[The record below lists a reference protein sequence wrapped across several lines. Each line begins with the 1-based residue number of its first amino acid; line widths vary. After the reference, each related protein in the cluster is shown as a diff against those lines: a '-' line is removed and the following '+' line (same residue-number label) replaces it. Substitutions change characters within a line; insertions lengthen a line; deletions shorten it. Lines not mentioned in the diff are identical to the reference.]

1 VKLRTGIILA
11 AAALAALAV
20 SGTAGA
26 SVSRPAA
33 GHPGSIIRPT
43 GVKPG
48 AIKSI
53 SSSSP
58 AGNLGLKTTSTYA
71 GSTLTSDNWSGYVTP
86 QDAGAYNSTATTFT
100 VPASTTCGSNT
111 TMAAFWAGLDGW
123 GDSTVEQ
130 DGIEDDCINGV
141 QSMYAWIET
150 YPAPS
155 EEIVYTATGDP
166 VPVEPGDTIV
176 SEVTEISPTE
186 YDLYLG
192 DSTQGWD
199 FSGDVD
205 MPSGYSGEDMTAEVI
220 TEAPALCT
228 SASCT
233 VQTLADFG
241 SVSYTNSIYGT
252 PSAGTDWYSSADTDQ
267 IDLYQNGVEAD
278 GVGALGT
285 DGAFTVT
292 YGTPPPPPPPTD
304 KVTVTNPGS
313 QSTQVGTAV
322 DLQIHATSSLGEA
335 LSYAAAGLPPG
346 LSINSSTGLITG
358 TPKTAGTYGVGVA
371 ASDPSGITGSASFTW
386 TIKAKPAPAKPAA
399 PRPRQCGTR
408 TRTVIHVCWP
418 AAAHATWYSGLLY
431 KHGHSFTTSALS
443 EVFRGLKRNTSYRL
457 RMHTSNAAGSSAT
470 VVITVRTK

>member
-1 VKLRTGIILA
+1 VKLRTSIILA
-11 AAALAALAV
+11 GAAVAALAV

-33 GHPGSIIRPT
+33 SRPGSIIRPT

-53 SSSSP
+53 NSSSP
-58 AGNLGLKTTSTYA
+58 AGSLGLKTTSTYA
-71 GSTLTSDNWSGYVTP
+71 GGSTLTSDNWSGYTTP

-100 VPASTTCGSNT
+100 VPSGTTCGSNT

-123 GDSTVEQ
+123 GDNTVEQ
-130 DGIEDDCINGV
+130 DGITAECISGSL
-141 QSMYAWIET
+141 SMYAWIET

-176 SEVTEISPTE
+176 SEVTEISPAE
-186 YDLYLG
+186 YDLYL
-192 DSTQGWD
+192 DDETQGWY

-205 MPSGYSGEDMTAEVI
+205 MPSGYTGEDMTAEVI

-228 SASCT
+228 STSCT

-241 SVSYTNSIYGT
+241 SVSYTSSIYGT
-252 PSAGTDWYSSADTDQ
+252 PSAGTDWYSSANTDQ

-285 DGAFTVT
+285 DGAFTIT
-292 YGTPPPPPPPTD
+292 YGTPPSPPPTD
-304 KVTVTNPGS
+304 KVTVTSPGN
-313 QSTQVGTAV
+313 QSTTAGV
-322 DLQIHATSSLGEA
+322 KASLQIHATSSLGEA
-335 LSYAAAGLPPG
+335 LSYAAVGLPPG

-358 TPKTAGTYGVGVA
+358 TPTDTGTYSVAVA
-371 ASDPSGITGSASFTW
+371 ASDPGGHTGSASFTW
-386 TIKAKPAPAKPAA
+386 TIKKLAA
-399 PRPRQCGTR
+399 PKPRLCGR
-408 TRTVIHVCWP
+408 SGTVIHVCWP
-418 AAAHATWYSGLLY
+418 AVPDATRYYGLLAG
-431 KHGHSFTTSALS
+431 HGHNFSTAALH
-443 EVFRGLKRNTSYRL
+443 ETFRGLKRHHSYKL
-457 RMHTSNAAGSSAT
+457 EMHASDTASASAT
-470 VVITVRTK
+470 VVLTVRTK